1 MELWVNNKAEIL
13 SLSGNKNFGQ
23 DGCGRKDGKYFCDYC
38 PSHYRRQACGMQGE
52 NMKLTNIFIK
62 YCLKYF
68 VAFIIILA
76 CCIPVAEVSYKI
88 DKQQIIEKNQ
98 LKLKEGINIIDQNIS
113 KMFLLTKSMKQ
124 DYHFNMLI
132 KKKGELKTDEYLW
145 LQNARRKMEG
155 DSLIYTFP
163 TYSFLLF
170 KENNIYISPVQ
181 SDSDF
186 NEYYGK
192 FLKISG
198 AETAEKLKQKLFEIP
213 GIYSFN
219 KVDKINFIADGME
232 KELNN
237 AIICMIKGT
246 SDYTDSASYIMTYV
260 LDPKTLIQLLLAE
273 DAMAE
278 GVVQIE
284 DVGQDEILL
293 SYGTDCILPWNNAPD
308 ERVQING
315 EGYFLCSYEAQEAGW
330 RVTIGFPETIVE
342 NQTKNIMYIILF
354 YICLGIF
361 IVLCLTIFFSYRQYA
376 NIRNLF
382 ATLSGEGSAP
392 DKGQNEYE
400 ALRCILKNIT
410 QNKNEYKSKMENLNQ
425 QNRALMLEN
434 LIVRGINTQEE
445 REEFK
450 KCFERPLEYFCVVLL
465 RMKIEDLNQYQI
477 TLLCIMEYLK
487 ETSPNDFSNVHTGIR
502 DELFLFSLN
511 PEDASNVSG
520 IKVMFENIITA
531 LSDNSNIVFHVGISA
546 IGTDISN
553 INVCY
558 NQAMQVIQAYC
569 SEDVNSVEAYNI
581 NINSAKENIID
592 VEFLNKLYNLILCG
606 EKEMIGQQ
614 FSKVEAYYQKMPVQY
629 ELQKQQ
635 IFYTVRN
642 VIYSAYLHLVT
653 NPGEADILP
662 EYQSNY
668 SLSEMVG
675 KLRDSSIAVCSYMEE
690 KKKSRNSELRQNI
703 INYMESH
710 FMDSSITASSVSREM
725 KISEKY
731 LSQFMKEQ
739 TGETFASYLERL
751 RIVKAKQYLEETDL
765 SNEKISELTGFGAL
779 NTFYRT
785 FHKHTGVSPKAYR
798 SACQH

>member
-1 MELWVNNKAEIL
+1 
-13 SLSGNKNFGQ
+13 
-23 DGCGRKDGKYFCDYC
+23 
-38 PSHYRRQACGMQGE
+38 
-52 NMKLTNIFIK
+52 MKLTNVFFK

-68 VAFIIILA
+68 VAFLIILA
-76 CCIPVAEVSYKI
+76 CCVPIAGVSYRI
-88 DKQQIIEKNQ
+88 VKQQIIEKNQ
-98 LKLKEGINIIDQNIS
+98 LKLKEGISIIDQNVS

-132 KKKGELKTDEYLW
+132 KKKGDLNSDEFLW
-145 LQNARRKMEG
+145 LEYARRKMEG

-163 TYSFLLF
+163 AYSFLLF
-170 KENNIYISPVQ
+170 KENEVYISPAQ
-181 SDSDF
+181 SNADF
-186 NEYYGK
+186 KAYYGK
-192 FLKISG
+192 FLKVSAPG
-198 AETAEKLKQKLFEIP
+198 AETADVFKKNLFEAP
-213 GIYSFN
+213 AIYSF
-219 KVDKINFIADGME
+219 KRAEEICFIADGKE
-232 KELNN
+232 KVLSD
-237 AIICMIKGT
+237 AILCMVKGT

-260 LDPKTLIQLLLAE
+260 LDPETLIQLLLAE
-273 DAMAE
+273 DTMAD

-284 DVGQDEILL
+284 DIGQEEILL
-293 SYGTDCILPWNNAPD
+293 SYGTDSRLPWENTPD
-308 ERVQING
+308 EKVQING
-315 EGYFLCSYEAQEAGW
+315 RGYFLCSYKAQEAGW

-342 NQTKNIMYIILF
+342 KQTQNIMDIILL

-361 IVLCLTIFFSYRQYA
+361 IVVCLTVFFSYRQYA

-382 ATLSGEGSAP
+382 VTISGEGSVP

-400 ALRCILKNIT
+400 ALRCILNNIT
-410 QNKNEYKSKMENLNQ
+410 RNKNEYKSRMENLNQ

-445 REEFK
+445 RAEFE
-450 KCFERPLEYFCVVLL
+450 KCFARPLEYFCVVLL
-465 RMKIEDLNQYQI
+465 RMQIEDMNQYSI

-487 ETSPNDFSNVHTGIR
+487 ENCPNDFSNVHTGIR

-511 PEDASNVSG
+511 PEDASNVGG
-520 IKVMFENIITA
+520 IKEMFANIIA
-531 LSDNSNIVFHVGISA
+531 VLSDNSNIIFHVGISA
-546 IGTDISN
+546 IGTDMSN

-606 EKEMIGQQ
+606 EREMIGQQ
-614 FSKVEAYYQKMPVQY
+614 FSKVAAYYQKMPVQY
-629 ELQKQQ
+629 EMHKQQ
-635 IFYTVRN
+635 IFYTIRN

-662 EYQSNY
+662 EYQSKD
-668 SLSEMVG
+668 SISEMTE
-675 KLRDSSIAVCSYMEE
+675 KLRDSSIAVCSYREE
-690 KKKSRNSELRQNI
+690 KKKSRNNELRQNI
-703 INYMESH
+703 IDYMEAH
-710 FMDSSITASSVSREM
+710 FTDSSITAAAVSREM

-731 LSQFMKEQ
+731 ISQFMKEQ

-751 RIVKAKQYLEETDL
+751 RIVKAKEYLEETDL
-765 SNEKISELTGFGAL
+765 SNERISELTGFGAI

-798 SACQH
+798 SSCRH